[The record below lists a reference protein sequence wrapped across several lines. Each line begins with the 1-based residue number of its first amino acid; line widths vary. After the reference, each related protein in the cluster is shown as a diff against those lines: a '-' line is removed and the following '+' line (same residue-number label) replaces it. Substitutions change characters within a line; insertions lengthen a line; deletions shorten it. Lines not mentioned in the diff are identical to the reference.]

1 MSATLT
7 STRTASS
14 VASIS
19 RAIRALEAFANHPGG
34 VALTRLSGELGYG
47 KASLSKILSTLEREG
62 FVRCDAASGHFHLSW
77 RLLAL
82 AYGYAE
88 RVGMPDLCLP
98 VLQALADETGEL
110 VQLAVV
116 EGDDVLFVAKAEGA
130 DRRMRMVPLVG
141 AVAPLHATASGKV
154 WLASLPDA
162 EAAAIL
168 ARQSLPRL
176 ASRTMTSRSRVLAQL
191 REIRARGYATVDEEL
206 VDGGRAVAAAIV
218 HGERVVGAVAVS
230 GPMVR
235 LPLRKLHRMA
245 TSVRRTA
252 AQLGLMWPHGVT
264 AHDFGF
270 GVPLLH
276 RNGRNGRSR
285 ARVTQ
290 A

>member
-1 MSATLT
+1 LISSPTKA
-7 STRTASS
+7 RTVGS

-19 RAIRALEAFANHPGG
+19 RAIRALEAFASHPAG
-34 VALTRLSGELGYG
+34 VALTPLSSELGYG

-62 FVRCDAASGHFHLSW
+62 FVRCDATSGRFHLSW

-88 RVGMPDLCLP
+88 RVGMLDLCLP
-98 VLQALADETGEL
+98 MLQALADETGEL

-154 WLASLPDA
+154 WLASLPA
-162 EAAAIL
+162 VEAAAIL

-176 ASRTMTSRSRVLAQL
+176 ASRTVTSRSRLLAQL
-191 REIRARGYATVDEEL
+191 GEIRARGYATVDEEL

-218 HGERVVGAVAVS
+218 HGGRVVGAVAVS

-245 TSVRRTA
+245 ASVRRTA
-252 AQLGLMWPHGVT
+252 AQLGSMWPHGVT

-270 GVPLLH
+270 GVRGVH
-276 RNGRNGRSR
+276 RNGRTRRS
-285 ARVTQ
+285 Q

>member
-1 MSATLT
+1 MTRSLT
-7 STRTASS
+7 TTRTAGS

-34 VALTRLSGELGYG
+34 VALTRLSNELGYG

-88 RVGMPDLCLP
+88 RVGMPDLCMP

-154 WLASLPDA
+154 WLASLPEA

-176 ASRTMTSRSRVLAQL
+176 ASRTVTSRSRVLAQL
-191 REIRARGYATVDEEL
+191 REVRTRGYATVDEEL

-218 HGERVVGAVAVS
+218 HGGRVVGAVAVS

-245 TSVRRTA
+245 ARVRATA
-252 AQLGLMWPHGVT
+252 ARLGAMWPHGVT
-264 AHDFGF
+264 ALDFGF

-276 RNGRNGRSR
+276 HNHNGRGH
-285 ARVTQ
+285 ARGSQ